1 MAQTTA
7 DGKSRAR
14 VLGAFYSLMRSKK
27 SWSRP
32 WPFRAIWTVHRPAS
46 EYWVMNVPDTGSL
59 AVTSVVSLAPH
70 PARFASS
77 VRPATSIMGS
87 TVAGGPTVK
96 HGTLHNV

>member
-46 EYWVMNVPDTGSL
+46 EYWVMNVRDTASL
-59 AVTSVVSLAPH
+59 AVTSVVPLPPH
-70 PARFASS
+70 PAGLASS
-77 VRPATSIMGS
+77 VLPSPSILGR
-87 TVAGGPTVK
+87 TVAVGTPALAGPVAN
-96 HGTLHNV
+96 G